1 MDKTLLPRNPKHTT
15 HNSSLSLQNSKLK
28 TQNLTLILLFFLT
41 ACNVLTPA
49 PTPSPSPLPAPTAT
63 PTTLAAAMPEGT
75 PTPEPTPEPEAL
87 TIWTTE
93 RDAALTLLLELA
105 AEFDAG
111 SAAQVEVIPKS
122 VAGLRADLIAVEL
135 AAEPPPDL
143 IWGDEEDLAGLLAD
157 GQLQPL
163 DPVEDAAAFLP
174 ATITSATA
182 EGQIWGQPLAAQ
194 DFLLLFYNRSLL
206 AEPPRTTDQLII
218 QSRAIQAP
226 GRAGIVAAWNEALWL
241 LPWINGFGDTPTTPD
256 GSWPALNTPAMV
268 AALDLVRELRSAA
281 PPDQQDYAQA
291 NARFSAGEAALAID
305 GAWALPDYRNLQ
317 PAVNFAVAPLP
328 RVPATNRL
336 AAPALGGTYL
346 MFHRSLDGEELA
358 QGQDFA
364 RFLVQ
369 PEVQLRIASNLQRL
383 PALRSSLTAPAISGD
398 AVLAAAAA
406 QAEEAIGLPPTLA
419 LRCALSGINVQ
430 LPAFLSEQ
438 IDQQGAAAAMQQFAE
453 ACMAE

>member
-1 MDKTLLPRNPKHTT
+1 MTPPHITHHASRITHHVSRITYHVLRFTLLF
-15 HNSSLSLQNSKLK
+15 L
-28 TQNLTLILLFFLT
+28 LT

-49 PTPSPSPLPAPTAT
+49 PTPTLSPLPAPTAT
-63 PTTLAAAMPEGT
+63 PTAAATAVPPGT

-111 SAAQVEVIPKS
+111 SAAQVEVLPKS

-135 AAEPPPDL
+135 AQESPPDL

-157 GQLQPL
+157 KQLQPL
-163 DPVEDAAAFLP
+163 DPVEGAAAFLP

-182 EGQIWGQPLAAQ
+182 GGQIWGQPLAAQ
-194 DFLLLFYNRSLL
+194 DFLLLFYNRTLL
-206 AEPPRTTDQLII
+206 FEPPRTTDQLII

-268 AALDLVRELRSAA
+268 AALNLVRELRAAA
-281 PPDQQDYAQA
+281 PADQQDYAQA

-305 GAWALPDYRNLQ
+305 GAWALPGYRN
-317 PAVNFAVAPLP
+317 PESVVDFAVAPLP
-328 RVPATNRL
+328 RVPATNRP

-346 MFHRSLDGEELA
+346 MFHRSLDGEELN

-369 PEVQLRIASNLQRL
+369 PEVQLRIAANLQRL

-406 QAEEAIGLPPTLA
+406 QAEEAIGLPPTPG

-438 IDQQGAAAAMQQFAE
+438 IDPQEAAAAMQQFAE
-453 ACMAE
+453 MCMVE